1 MWGRLLI
8 FSDIWASCRSVL
20 PLALVRRTG
29 SSDDDDEDSQ
39 TRCGKEF
46 KTMRCHQKKNVKAEQ
61 VDATEKVKDI
71 FDSEISEELHKS

>member
-1 MWGRLLI
+1 MRGQLLT

-29 SSDDDDEDSQ
+29 SSDNDDDDDDEDSQ

-46 KTMRCHQKKNVKAEQ
+46 KTMRCHQKKNAKAEQ
-61 VDATEKVKDI
+61 VGGY
-71 FDSEISEELHKS
+71 